1 MFQSANAWLSVAFV
15 SSALQTIA
23 EELTTHIERETGLRL
38 LALLAVLS
46 VLSLLAA
53 ALVRH
58 HAWRRWYIVFT
69 IAEASLFAVTL
80 HRISNLTAWQHLE
93 IFCVVVGVALLIL
106 GHLGWYREQT
116 AERQSDLVGFSL
128 VFGSLL
134 AGIPL
139 AIATL
144 YYRFIAESLSPVN
157 EIGLLA
163 VGIVLLVTGFLFQ
176 LRATTLTGGTLL
188 ACELIMLIVTAF
200 RHVPD
205 QVAIAIF
212 LTAGGGVIF
221 LTGLLLS
228 IYRDRLLALPEKV
241 KRREGI
247 FRVLGW
253 R

>member
-1 MFQSANAWLSVAFV
+1 V
-15 SSALQTIA
+15 
-23 EELTTHIERETGLRL
+23 E
-38 LALLAVLS
+38 VL
-46 VLSLLAA
+46 
-53 ALVRH
+53 
-58 HAWRRWYIVFT
+58 
-69 IAEASLFAVTL
+69 LFAVTL
-80 HRISNLTAWQHLE
+80 HILSHLTPWQQLE
-93 IFCVVVGVALLIL
+93 IFCIVVGVGLLVL
-106 GHLGWYREQT
+106 GHLGWYREQA

-144 YYRFIAESLSPVN
+144 YWRFIARDISSKD

-188 ACELIMLIVTAF
+188 VCELIMLLVSAF
-200 RHVPD
+200 LHVKD

-212 LTAGGGVIF
+212 LAGGGAVIF